1 MSGKIGNVLKF
12 NKDGGNVDL
21 VDFSILCFGNLDFC
35 FYGFLIFFW
44 IKLDEFCRYFYYFF
58 SLGIDVYLVGKN
70 LYVVVYVGNRK
81 WEVWMYGLESGIW

>member
-1 MSGKIGNVLKF
+1 M
-12 NKDGGNVDL
+12 DL
-21 VDFSILCFGNLDFC
+21 VDFSIFCFGNLDFC

-44 IKLDEFCRYFYYFF
+44 IKLDEFCRYLYYFF
-58 SLGIDVYLVGKN
+58 SLGIDVYMVGKN